1 MKKIFALIGFL
12 LLVGCSSQDLGITDL
27 KETYPESFGDPVESL
42 SDEQQSTIGLPK
54 DIPFSLSSV
63 RASTDDNQV
72 RIEYQSDS
80 SKRLLVTTIYQP
92 GNILQ
97 DLEQQLNLNSGAVA
111 GAEDRNNSFYME
123 WYNGDR
129 DVIYQVEYFSSE
141 DDRAEQTLSIANSI

>member
-12 LLVGCSSQDLGITDL
+12 LLVGCSSQDLGMTDL
-27 KETYPESFGDPVESL
+27 KETYQESFANPIESL
-42 SDEQQSTIGLPK
+42 SEEQQSTIGLPK

-63 RASTDDNQV
+63 GATTEDNQV
-72 RIEYQSDS
+72 QIEYQSDS
-80 SKRLLVTTIYQP
+80 SERLLVTTIFQP

-111 GAEDRNNSFYME
+111 GAEERNDSFYME
-123 WYNGDR
+123 WYNGDQ

-141 DDRAEQTLSIANSI
+141 EDRAEQTLNIANSI